1 MPIMNWIISL
11 RYCSNSSVATVI
23 TKSKTLSYE
32 RQDSFYHRGKQN
44 ETSRQFSELFLCN
57 TIYVCVCARTCA
69 LCRETRR
76 LLERLVYVPASDFPV
91 TVVQVASW
99 YLLRHLHA
107 KNDEELMNVSKQ
119 LPFTCTSIRLNP
131 LKCRGTLY
139 LFI

>member
-1 MPIMNWIISL
+1 MRDKIHFIIEENKM
-11 RYCSNSSVATVI
+11 RHPDNSVDYFCVTRFI
-23 TKSKTLSYE
+23 
-32 RQDSFYHRGKQN
+32 
-44 ETSRQFSELFLCN
+44 C
-57 TIYVCVCARTCA
+57 VCVCMCA

-119 LPFTCTSIRLNP
+119 LPFTCTSNSLNP